1 MFAKVMKTM
10 ETMRVVFVI
19 LLELAASV
27 IIIDYIIRVPLA
39 LPVLLAFTLVA
50 VIISRKVVR
59 R

>member
-1 MFAKVMKTM
+1 MKTL

-27 IIIDYIIRVPLA
+27 MILDYIIRVPLA

-50 VIISRKVVR
+50 VLISRKVAKR
-59 R
+59 